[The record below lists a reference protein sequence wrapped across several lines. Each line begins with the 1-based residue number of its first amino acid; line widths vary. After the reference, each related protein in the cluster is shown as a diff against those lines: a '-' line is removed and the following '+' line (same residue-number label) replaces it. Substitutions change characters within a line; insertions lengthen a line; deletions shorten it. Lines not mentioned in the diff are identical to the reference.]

1 MSKEETKKP
10 SGEKSDRID
19 KALQKFSEMIIKRM
33 EEMQTDWKKGW
44 IVGKAGRGGLPQNLS
59 GRPYVGSNAFL
70 LFMHTARNGFQA
82 PVYMT
87 IKQIREAGAKINK
100 GEGSIPVF
108 KWGLSIKDE
117 NGKRVSE
124 ADYKAMSE
132 EDRKKCKVRP
142 YLQVY
147 NEWNIDQTNFAE
159 VNKDKYEAILKRFET
174 APLKDDAGMYKNA
187 ALDRMFEKQEWVC
200 PIEYKNINQGAY
212 YSPGQDRVV
221 VPRKSQF
228 NISDTPDEVFKD
240 GMEYYSSAVH
250 EMAHSTGH
258 KSRLNRLT
266 SSGFGSPEYAK
277 EELVAELT
285 AALVGHSLGF
295 DKRIND
301 NNAAYLKSWIGTL
314 RKEPKFIVSVMSDV
328 NHASKMVLE
337 SIDKQ
342 RIALGE
348 KPLLEGSLDGT
359 EEKAKNEQQL
369 ENIKTG
375 MNAEE
380 GQRALDD
387 AKEKTR
393 QMSFGEPYDYE
404 AYPFGRVEPFLAEK
418 EVDVVNASA
427 DHGFTNYKEAKAWA
441 KQNIS
446 KIYNNEETG
455 GKGDVRISNAAI
467 DKFLSQSAIE
477 KSDSKD
483 IHMAVLR
490 VLPEILKASIDVE
503 THPDFLKSEDGK
515 RYAKNS
521 INKDV
526 LVHRC
531 YGAASIEGKPYRVK
545 ITLKEN
551 VKTREATHTHSYE
564 ATKIELL
571 VGLHGDVTMTSPR
584 NSNSSTDSDTLSEGT
599 WENPKGPSPNTNNS
613 ISAAKLLKNV
623 VMSYNPSEKVLD
635 ASEKRSKIIREQQ
648 EDIKTSE
655 AKGSV
660 SGTVP
665 TKKQN
670 EMEEKYYYSYQYL
683 QSTDSTEEF
692 DKLQEKQDYKGILL
706 LAAQYDQG
714 DALEQSKTSKNAEQ
728 YSGDD
733 ILDEDDN
740 YAVVY
745 NNSVGGTYSLMRKVS
760 KEDIIDNIERYGLDS
775 DATDD
780 VKKIAYEKD
789 KKQEQIAVPQEDSN
803 VETNVAGL
811 AQNIAANG
819 VSMTEAEKE
828 AKNIVNTQVS
838 EEKDKK
844 NEREAQEEK
853 RKSEAKLADEQKKKA
868 EQEKPQEDESNRQ
881 LAGIGIHAMLIVGA
895 LEMAKK
901 NGGVWMNSDRKAG
914 AEFMNSN
921 TPITAY
927 NNMIM
932 TLNAEKN
939 GYKTNTYTYYNPAK
953 DNGTPVKR
961 NQTSLPFSW
970 TNWDYQSITDDKDI
984 IKKEEYNK
992 LPESEKAR
1000 YVLHA
1005 SHVMQHV
1012 YNIDQT
1018 VMSAVNKDGYA
1029 SLVKEKGA
1037 KSDEKEEKVSF
1048 EKTFGDFKKSHPDT
1062 MLLVRVGDFYETY
1075 KDDATTAA
1083 NILGI
1088 TLTRHTEKKE
1098 ENGKLFRTAAFPISS
1113 LDTFLPKLIRAGH
1126 RIAIFDEP
1134 TTRKA
1139 KDEKEP
1145 SQILA
1150 SAIKTAEKVTAAMGM
1165 NLAVSPRLSNT
1176 TYDSQ
1181 KDILKIGNRQLK
1193 PGDELGDAIKKA
1205 AGIYRG
1211 LAQAVE
1217 TESRLNLEGRSEHLP
1232 ISPQQY
1238 TSLIH
1243 ELAAGNMMARQG
1255 LPATLGVGYTK
1266 NIPVWS
1272 KALTDNPKLA
1282 HIIEIDV
1289 NTAVETIE
1297 KLAAGK
1303 KVDYSAI
1310 RGEAPIKTT
1319 STENTVKDVLIT
1331 TFQAIK
1337 DDAGHYAFYIK
1348 PKDEP
1353 GFSVYPKR
1361 EHLNDFFNALK
1372 TPERESVHTS
1382 H

>member
-1 MSKEETKKP
+1 M
-10 SGEKSDRID
+10 
-19 KALQKFSEMIIKRM
+19 
-33 EEMQTDWKKGW
+33 
-44 IVGKAGRGGLPQNLS
+44 
-59 GRPYVGSNAFL
+59 
-70 LFMHTARNGFQA
+70 
-82 PVYMT
+82 
-87 IKQIREAGAKINK
+87 
-100 GEGSIPVF
+100 
-108 KWGLSIKDE
+108 
-117 NGKRVSE
+117 
-124 ADYKAMSE
+124 
-132 EDRKKCKVRP
+132 
-142 YLQVY
+142 
-147 NEWNIDQTNFAE
+147 
-159 VNKDKYEAILKRFET
+159 
-174 APLKDDAGMYKNA
+174 
-187 ALDRMFEKQEWVC
+187 
-200 PIEYKNINQGAY
+200 
-212 YSPGQDRVV
+212 
-221 VPRKSQF
+221 
-228 NISDTPDEVFKD
+228 
-240 GMEYYSSAVH
+240 
-250 EMAHSTGH
+250 
-258 KSRLNRLT
+258 
-266 SSGFGSPEYAK
+266 
-277 EELVAELT
+277 
-285 AALVGHSLGF
+285 
-295 DKRIND
+295 
-301 NNAAYLKSWIGTL
+301 
-314 RKEPKFIVSVMSDV
+314 
-328 NHASKMVLE
+328 
-337 SIDKQ
+337 
-342 RIALGE
+342 
-348 KPLLEGSLDGT
+348 
-359 EEKAKNEQQL
+359 
-369 ENIKTG
+369 
-375 MNAEE
+375 
-380 GQRALDD
+380 LDD
-387 AKEKTR
+387 TKENTR
-393 QMSFGEPYDYE
+393 QVSFGEPYDYE
-404 AYPFGRVEPFLAEK
+404 AYPLGRVEPFLSEK
-418 EVDVVNASA
+418 DVDVVKASA
-427 DHGFTNYKEAKAWA
+427 DHGFTNYKEAKTWA

-467 DKFLSQSAIE
+467 DKFLSQSAID
-477 KSDSKD
+477 KSDNKD
-483 IHMAVLR
+483 IHLIVLK
-490 VLPEILKASIDVE
+490 VLPDVLKTSIDVE
-503 THPDFLKSEDGK
+503 THPDFLKGDDGK
-515 RYAKNS
+515 RDAKNGM
-521 INKDV
+521 NKDV

-531 YGAASIEGKPYRVK
+531 YGATSIEGKPYRVK
-545 ITLKEN
+545 ITLKEDP
-551 VKTREATHTHSYE
+551 RDLSFPHITHSYE

-571 VGLHGDVTMTSPR
+571 A
-584 NSNSSTDSDTLSEGT
+584 GT
-599 WENPKGPSPNTNNS
+599 WENQKGPSPNTNNS

-635 ASEKRSKIIREQQ
+635 ASEKRSKSIREQQ
-648 EDIKTSE
+648 EEDIKTSE
-655 AKGSV
+655 AKEGV

-670 EMEEKYYYSYQYL
+670 EMEEKYYFSYQYL

-728 YSGDD
+728 YFGDD

-811 AQNIAANG
+811 AQNIAATG

-828 AKNIVNTQVS
+828 AKNIVNAQVS

-844 NEREAQEEK
+844 DEREAQEEK

-868 EQEKPQEDESNRQ
+868 EQEKPHEDEANRQ
-881 LAGIGIHAMLIVGA
+881 LAGIGVHAMLIAGA

-901 NGGVWMNSDRKAG
+901 NGGVWMNNDRKAG

-970 TNWDYQSITDDKDI
+970 TNWDYQSITDDKDT

-1018 VMSAVNKDGYA
+1018 VMSAVNKEDYA
-1029 SLVKEKGA
+1029 SLIKEKGA
-1037 KSDEKEEKVSF
+1037 KLDEKEEKVSF
-1048 EKTFGDFKKSHPDT
+1048 EKTFSDFKKSHPNT

-1075 KDDATTAA
+1075 KDDATTAS

-1088 TLTRHTEKKE
+1088 TQTRHTEKKE
-1098 ENGKLFRTAAFPISS
+1098 EDGKPLRTAAFPISS
-1113 LDTFLPKLIRAGH
+1113 LDTYLPKLIRAGH

-1150 SAIKTAEKVTAAMGM
+1150 SAIKTAEKVTATMGM
-1165 NLAVSPRLSNT
+1165 NLAVSTRLSNT

-1193 PGDELGDAIKKA
+1193 PGDELDDAIKKA

-1217 TESRLNLEGRSEHLP
+1217 TESRLNLAGRSKQLP

-1243 ELAAGNMMARQG
+1243 ELAAGNMMARKG

-1272 KALTDNPKLA
+1272 KALADNPKLA

-1310 RGEAPIKTT
+1310 RGESPIKSAPTG
-1319 STENTVKDVLIT
+1319 NAVKKDVQIT

-1361 EHLNDFFNALK
+1361 EHVSDFFNALK
-1372 TPERESVHTS
+1372 TTERESVHTS
-1382 H
+1382 LAQRYYAVATKYPDVKKNLIMPMDVGVDTSLIARASITSSAQDPRKKLIFAVVNGNRLMSEITPSQWQKMWLAEDMGAYKKALAAVVFEPQIREAMKANEAENVQNGNTAAAKEETHSRSMHR